1 MGFKIPV
8 ALFIFKRYDTLTRII
23 GRIAEVKPE
32 KMYILAD
39 GPRNE
44 QEKIQTDK
52 CRAEVEKLITWD
64 CEIIRRYPEENL
76 GVLRNIG
83 LGAKWVL
90 EREDRAIFIE
100 DDNLPET
107 TFFPFCEE
115 LLEKYKDDDRILW
128 ICGTNY
134 LTEYPSKD
142 SYMFTRHMLPCG
154 WASWSDK
161 YLKYYDAE
169 LKTLD
174 DKEKLTQYKKT
185 YDCREFKNI
194 PLRDQMLDAITKTKY
209 FVDHEINKSS
219 WDFQM
224 EYSVRS
230 NGKFGISPC
239 NNQIANIGA
248 DELSTH
254 GGTSLQNEMTM
265 RFCGMPSVPLTFP
278 LKHPSEV
285 KIDPIYEKKIGKI
298 TLYPFKERCKR
309 KLGKAIKKV
318 LRMDAGASITAMLK
332 KKER

>member
-8 ALFIFKRYDTLTRII
+8 VLFVFKRYDTLERII

-44 QEKIQTDK
+44 QEKAETDK
-52 CRAEVEKLITWD
+52 CRKEAERLITWD
-64 CEIIRRYPEENL
+64 CELIHHYSDENL

-90 EREDRAIFIE
+90 EQEEKAIFIE
-100 DDNLPET
+100 DDNLPEI

-115 LLEKYKDDDRILW
+115 LLEKYKTDDRILW

-134 LTEYPSKD
+134 LAEYPSEY

-161 YLKYYDAE
+161 YLKHYDSE

-174 DKEKLTQYKKT
+174 DDKKMARYKET
-185 YDCREFKNI
+185 YNCREFKNI
-194 PLRDQMLDAITKTKY
+194 PLRNQMLDAILKTKY
-209 FVDHEINKSS
+209 LVDNDINKSS

-230 NGKFGISPC
+230 NGMFGISPC

-254 GGTSLQNEMTM
+254 GGTSLQNEMTK
-265 RFCGMPSVPLTFP
+265 RFCGMPSVPMTFP
-278 LKHPSEV
+278 LKHPEEV
-285 KIDPIYEKKIGKI
+285 KLDSVYEKKIGKI
-298 TLYPFKERCKR
+298 TLYPFKERFKR
-309 KLGKAIKKV
+309 KLGKTIKKV
-318 LRMDAGASITAMLK
+318 LGMDSGASLTAMLK